1 MDLSI
6 ITGTAKGAI
15 ENKLFEEIIKLN
27 TGIDSSIL
35 RAIVSRVAETQS
47 TAIVSEV
54 FISGN
59 SQINNIP
66 SQIVGTKNPVNLV
79 SGNLGSTGIFNNL
92 TGVIDTQISAQATD
106 RLISALQ
113 FELTKALPPDAQGLI
128 NFNALAATLVQA
140 ITPTIGGVVSTSLK
154 GFTDSIFSNTPVV
167 KPTIGAVSSIFSS
180 FLSPTGFNVE
190 NITGALSKIDLNF
203 SNSLTNDTLNAS
215 RNFSINTP
223 DNNEKLI
230 ATKIGFVDPSAT
242 YPTKEYAGQSETNK
256 LARGEINGTIVQKK
270 NDSRML
276 AARLPFNDSFSEPLS
291 PFNGE
296 YPYNKVTQ
304 TESGHIIEIDDTP
317 GNERLHVYH
326 KSGTYIEIDSNGTVV
341 KRTKGSSYEIID
353 CNGKIAILGKADIS
367 VNGACNIFV
376 GNDCNMEVI
385 GDVNLTCHNDITAQ
399 AGGRIDL
406 SAKEEINIHS
416 ANINIEADNLMS
428 ILADGEMRVLSGNSI
443 HVLSNT
449 ATFVSAGESMHLT
462 ANVELML
469 LAQKDIGVIT
479 AKNMKIK
486 SGEDTD
492 ILAGGN
498 FNADGENAYI
508 NSGNA
513 TGANT
518 ASYANVASVSNIGLL
533 EGRLYSD
540 PVDISDPQPILY
552 DSRYTERGEGYVPS
566 QEELNKQKDLLIT
579 SGIATKDELEDPNP
593 VTIEEAAPK
602 STQGNIVIPDAELL
616 KVTSLPGNYKLS
628 PNYTLD
634 NMWRTVAVS
643 PGKHPIQA
651 QAGLTY
657 GQIVYNL
664 QALALNILEPVKAL
678 YPKMVITSC
687 FRHVQGNPK
696 SAHPAGLAVDMQFPG
711 IPKSEYFEIAKK
723 LAQVLSYDQILL
735 EYWVQA
741 NSPWIHIGLGPAG
754 QFNPTSQRKV
764 AWTFKDH
771 ALYKQNLVNLA

>member
-15 ENKLFEEIIKLN
+15 ENTLFNEVIKLN
-27 TGIDSSIL
+27 TGIDNSIL
-35 RAIVSRVAETQS
+35 RAVVSRVAETQS
-47 TAIVSEV
+47 TAIVTNV
-54 FISGN
+54 FKTGN
-59 SQINNIP
+59 NQFNTIP
-66 SQIVGTKNPVNLV
+66 SQIVGTNNPVNLV
-79 SGNLGSTGIFNNL
+79 SGNLGSSGIYNNL
-92 TGVIDTQISAQATD
+92 NGTVGTQISAQATNS
-106 RLISALQ
+106 LVTALQ
-113 FELTKALPPDAQGLI
+113 VELTKVLPAGSQGLI
-128 NFNALAATLVQA
+128 NFNALSATLVQLL
-140 ITPTIGGVVSTSLK
+140 TPTIGGVVSSTFK
-154 GFTDSIFSNTPVV
+154 GFTDSIFGNTPTV
-167 KPTIGAVSSIFSS
+167 KPVISSTNSIFSN
-180 FLSPTGFNVE
+180 FTSPSGVNV
-190 NITGALSKIDLNF
+190 NGALDKIDLNF
-203 SNSLTNDTLNAS
+203 SNSVANNTLNSAS
-215 RNFSINTP
+215 KFSVNTP

-230 ATKIGFVDPSAT
+230 ATKVGFMDPSAT

-256 LARGEINGTIVQKK
+256 LARGEVNGTIVQTK
-270 NDSRML
+270 NDDRML
-276 AARLPFNDSFSEPLS
+276 AARLPNNDTFSEPLS
-291 PFNGE
+291 PYNGE

-428 ILADGEMRVLSGNSI
+428 ILADGEMRVLSGNALHMI
-443 HVLSNT
+443 ANT
-449 ATFVSAGESMHLT
+449 SAYVNAKENMHMS
-462 ANVELML
+462 ANAEILF
-469 LAQKDIGVIT
+469 LAQNDLNLVST
-479 AKNMKIK
+479 KNIK
-486 SGEDTD
+486 LQSSEDTD
-492 ILAGGN
+492 IVAGGN
-498 FNADGENAYI
+498 FNADGDNAYI

-518 ASYANVASVSNIGLL
+518 ASYASIASVSNIGLL

-540 PVDISDPQPILY
+540 PVDIPDPEPIRY
-552 DSRYTERGEGYVPS
+552 DSRYTEKGEGYVPS
-566 QEELNKQKDLLIT
+566 SAELSKQKDLLIT

-593 VTIEEAAPK
+593 VTIEESSPI
-602 STQGNIVIPDAELL
+602 STQTNIVMPDAGLL
-616 KVTSLPGNYKLS
+616 KVNALPGNYKLS
-628 PNYTLD
+628 PNFTLD
-634 NMWRTVAVS
+634 SMWRNVAVS
-643 PGKHPIQA
+643 PGKYPIQA

-687 FRHVQGNPK
+687 FRHTLDNPG

-711 IPKSEYFEIAKK
+711 SSKSQYFEIAKK

-741 NSPWIHIGLGPAG
+741 SNPWIHVGLSPAG
-754 QFNPTSQRKV
+754 QFNPASQRKV
-764 AWTFKDH
+764 SWTFKDH
-771 ALYKQNLVNLA
+771 TLYKQNLVNLA

>member
-15 ENKLFEEIIKLN
+15 ENKLFNEIIKLN

-54 FISGN
+54 FKSGN
-59 SQINNIP
+59 NQITSIP

-79 SGNLGSTGIFNNL
+79 SGNLGSTGVYNNING
-92 TGVIDTQISAQATD
+92 TIGTQVSAQATD
-106 RLISALQ
+106 RLVTALQ
-113 FELTKALPPDAQGLI
+113 FELTKALPPGAQGLI
-128 NFNALAATLVQA
+128 NFNALAATLVQTV
-140 ITPTIGGVVSTSLK
+140 TPTIGGVVSTAVK
-154 GFTDSIFSNTPVV
+154 GFTDSIFSSTPVV
-167 KPTIGAVSSIFSS
+167 KPAISDVSSIFSS
-180 FLSPTGFNVE
+180 FLSPTGSNVE
-190 NITGALSKIDLNF
+190 NVNGALEKIDLNF

-215 RNFSINTP
+215 RNFSVNTP

-230 ATKIGFVDPSAT
+230 ATKVGFIDPSAT

-256 LARGEINGTIVQKK
+256 LAKGEVNGTIVQKK
-270 NDSRML
+270 NDDRML
-276 AARLPFNDSFSEPLS
+276 AARLPYNDSFSEPLS
-291 PFNGE
+291 PYNGE

-326 KSGTYIEIDSNGTVV
+326 KSGTYIEIDANGSVV

-428 ILADGEMRVLSGNSI
+428 ILADGEMRVLSGNAI
-443 HVLSNT
+443 HMIANT
-449 ATFVSAGESMHLT
+449 SAYVNAKVNMHLS
-462 ANVELML
+462 ANAELML
-469 LAQKDIGVIT
+469 LSQNDLGLVST
-479 AKNMKIK
+479 KNIK
-486 SGEDTD
+486 LQSSEDTD
-492 ILAGGN
+492 IVAGGN
-498 FNADGENAYI
+498 FNADGDNAYI

-513 TGANT
+513 TEANT
-518 ASYANVASVSNIGLL
+518 ASYASIASVSNIGLL

-540 PVDISDPQPILY
+540 PVDITDPEPIRY

-593 VTIEEAAPK
+593 ITIEESSPT
-602 STQGNIVIPDAELL
+602 STQGNIVLPDAGLL

-634 NMWRTVAVS
+634 NMWKNVAVS

-687 FRHVQGNPK
+687 FRHVQDNPK

-711 IPKSEYFEIAKK
+711 VSKSEYFEIAKK

-741 NSPWIHIGLGPAG
+741 GNPWIHIGMGPSG

-764 AWTFKDH
+764 AWTFRDH